1 MAERDTYRILSLDG
15 GGIRGLMTAIWLNR
29 LEAQLPRP
37 LWKHFDLV
45 AGTST
50 GAILACA
57 VSKGVRTQQII
68 DLYTERGRD
77 VFPPTLER
85 LWSRVGRVF
94 SDGMSAPKYDGLGLE
109 AELRRV
115 FRTTQFGS
123 LKIKPTLVTAY
134 DTFCRKPVVFKNN
147 RARYA
152 KIKVWE
158 VCRSSAAAPT
168 YFPAHVL
175 DIAGAEAPMI
185 DGGVV
190 ANNPTACAIA
200 EAFRINSERR
210 QTGDATLRAHDRE
223 EFLVASFGTGETIR
237 RIDEHEAREW
247 GALQWA
253 VPIVD
258 VLFDGSADSVDYIAS
273 QIIPA
278 DNYFRFQVRLED
290 AYDDMDDASPDN
302 INALMRL
309 AADYIDAG
317 PGRRQ
322 LENLADRLK

>member
-15 GGIRGLMTAIWLNR
+15 GGIRGLMTAIWLER
-29 LEAQLPRP
+29 LEAELPRP

-57 VSKGVRTQQII
+57 VSKGVRTQKII
-68 DLYTERGRD
+68 DLYTERGHE
-77 VFPPTLER
+77 VFPPTLKR

-94 SDGMSAPKYDGLGLE
+94 SDGLSAPKYDGQGLE

-134 DTFCRKPVVFKNN
+134 DTFSRKPVVFKND
-147 RARYA
+147 RAQYA

-158 VCRSSAAAPT
+158 ICRSSAAAPA

-175 DIAGAEAPMI
+175 DIAGAQVPMI

-200 EAFRINSERR
+200 EAFRINDGRR
-210 QTGDATLRAHDRE
+210 QSGGGSGRAYHRE

-258 VLFDGSADSVDYIAS
+258 VLFDGSADSVNYIAS
-273 QIIPA
+273 QVIRP

-302 INALMRL
+302 LNALTRL
-309 AADYIDAG
+309 AADYIDSGAG
-317 PGRRQ
+317 GRQ
-322 LENLADRLK
+322 LENLANRLR